1 MKKFNLV
8 ALAVILVAS
17 PLWSGWLQTT
27 QAAYTATL
35 TFANPANG
43 ASRALD
49 ANNRFTIDVMVNTAG
64 QASIGAD
71 VLVDFDSTKLD
82 FVAGGSA
89 VANFYPANHYGPS
102 VSGNRVSMGATKQ
115 AGGADINGSGR
126 FATLQFGLKSGIALP
141 TNVQFSFY
149 YIAQG
154 NTIDSNITSTN
165 IVEPDL
171 LAAPAA
177 ATITL
182 TAYVPP
188 ATAPDITSI
197 VPASGTTAG
206 STSVVVT
213 GTNFGTAGAVTFGG
227 TAVTPTGRTDTSMT
241 VTSPAHAAGDVYIVV
256 TNSATGLSSGS
267 ADAQARYTYVAPATA
282 PDITSIVP
290 ASGTTAGSTSV
301 VVTGTNFGTAGAVTF
316 GGTAV
321 TPTGRTDTS
330 MTVTSPAHAAGD
342 VYIVV
347 TNSTTGLTSGGADA
361 NARYTYVTPGSTTPS
376 ITNINPNQGPEAGG
390 TSVVLTGTNFGA
402 TEGTVTIGGQTVNA
416 SNVTWTDTSITFTTP
431 AYPVSGNLGVN
442 VSITTSGNVA
452 SNAVTYTY
460 TDTNVVQTNDPDIAY
475 LNPNSGLAD
484 ADVIVTIVGTN
495 FKPTGT
501 TTGTVRFGN
510 YTATI
515 LSWEDTQIRV
525 YAPKLGAIPSDISYT
540 VTVTRSDGKYDTAT
554 YLYLAPA
561 STGGTPTPTPASG
574 MPNSVWAGL
583 FGLNG
588 GLAFL
593 IKRKLTK
600 YS

>member
-182 TAYVPP
+182 TAYVP
-188 ATAPDITSI
+188 
-197 VPASGTTAG
+197 
-206 STSVVVT
+206 
-213 GTNFGTAGAVTFGG
+213 
-227 TAVTPTGRTDTSMT
+227 
-241 VTSPAHAAGDVYIVV
+241 
-256 TNSATGLSSGS
+256 
-267 ADAQARYTYVAPATA
+267 PATA

-561 STGGTPTPTPASG
+561 STGGTSTPTPASG